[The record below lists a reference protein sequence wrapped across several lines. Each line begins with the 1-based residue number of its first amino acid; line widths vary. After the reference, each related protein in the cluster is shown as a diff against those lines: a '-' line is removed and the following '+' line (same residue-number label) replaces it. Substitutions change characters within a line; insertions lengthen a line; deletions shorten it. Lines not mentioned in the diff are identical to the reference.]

1 MNSRNKAFTLIEI
14 CVVVLIIGI
23 LLAVAVPN
31 ILSARSTATTRSC
44 IANLSQID
52 TAKEM
57 LKMDLR
63 LQDTDVPTTSELT
76 PMYLRV
82 FPVCPM
88 QGTYSINSI
97 ETLPTCTYPD
107 HVLTF

>member
-1 MNSRNKAFTLIEI
+1 MKSRKKAFTLIEI

-23 LLAVAVPN
+23 LVATAVPN
-31 ILSARSTATTRSC
+31 IVNARTTSTAKSC

-52 TAKEM
+52 TAKNM

-63 LQDTDVPTTSELT
+63 LQDTDMPTQEELS
-76 PMYLRV
+76 PMYLRS

-88 QGTYSINSI
+88 LGTYSINSV
-97 ETLPTCTYPD
+97 ETPPTCTYTG

>member
-1 MNSRNKAFTLIEI
+1 MNSRKKAFTLIEI
-14 CVVVLIIGI
+14 CVVVLIIGV

-31 ILSARSTATTRSC
+31 ILSARTTASAKSC
-44 IANLSQID
+44 IANLGEIEA
-52 TAKEM
+52 AKDMLEM
-57 LKMDLR
+57 DMR

-76 PMYLRV
+76 PMYLRA

-88 QGTYSINSI
+88 QGTYSINSV
-97 ETLPTCTYPD
+97 ESVPTCTYPN